1 MFEILG
7 KTGQGY
13 AGQGVVIQVKVT
25 TTIFCLC
32 CDFKLT
38 RTLDAD
44 IAWLQ
49 SLTLCPVLFQWYHNY
64 YTMTNLQIEA

>member
-25 TTIFCLC
+25 TTIFCLF

-38 RTLDAD
+38 RTLDVD
-44 IAWLQ
+44 IA
-49 SLTLCPVLFQWYHNY
+49 
-64 YTMTNLQIEA
+64 